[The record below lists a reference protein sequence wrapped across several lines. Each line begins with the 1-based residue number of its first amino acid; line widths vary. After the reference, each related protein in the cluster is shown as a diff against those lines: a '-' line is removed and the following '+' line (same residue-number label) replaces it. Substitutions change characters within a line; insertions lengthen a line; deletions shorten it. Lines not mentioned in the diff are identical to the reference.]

1 MLRTAIAAVLLVTS
15 TAAVAANTET
25 RAELSQEKA
34 RSVLDRAVEANG
46 GAEALRAVQVVRLR
60 LEGQTFPR
68 LQMTTPTPPFEGGSF
83 DETLLIDLEK
93 NRLRLDQKAGGFG
106 FDGDNTVTIVDGTGN
121 AYDNRAKTVT
131 PIPAEQATQQQ
142 FVQYH
147 RRLPNLLLRQALDRA
162 NSLRYLGEDTFDGRR
177 HEVITFVMPDTQQ
190 VALYVDA
197 ATGLVSK
204 YELIFVDS
212 LEGVEASEIIFGD
225 YQKVGQYQVP
235 KRWINRQ
242 LGEDQTRYTVKAEFN
257 PAVTDDS
264 FRVAAAGYA
273 QVKPV
278 PTDLEEKV
286 DRLADDV
293 YVIQN
298 VAGQNQNTMAVGFA
312 DYVVAVEAPGS
323 SDGADAVIKRIHEL
337 FPGKPIRYV
346 AMTHHHGDHIGGMR
360 SFIAEGATVITTA
373 SNRPV
378 IEAMAASRQNDR
390 LGKNP
395 RQARVP
401 AAGERQAGAEG
412 RYAQPRAD
420 RHRPEPAREG
430 DGDRLAAGREGRVPG
445 RPVLRAEQRRA
456 VRPAAAVD
464 GIFREE
470 AARTRLAGRED
481 RRGPRGHRDDRAVPR
496 GDRHGGVTAAGA
508 ISAPRADAVESAGH
522 GRCAIYPGRRRPD
535 RGWPRGRLVQGG
547 GPLDLRPDR
556 PWRLRPFRHD
566 PPQDDARFAPAHL
579 LRTGIEP
586 VPAARRRHALAGRP
600 FRLRPR

>member
-1 MLRTAIAAVLLVTS
+1 MLRTAIAAILV
-15 TAAVAANTET
+15 AAATVAGAANTET
-25 RAELSQEKA
+25 RAELSQAKA
-34 RSVLDRAVEANG
+34 RTVLDQAVEANG
-46 GAEALRAVQVVRLR
+46 GAEALRAVEVVRLR

-142 FVQYH
+142 FIQYH

-162 NSLRYLGEDTFDGRR
+162 NSLRYLGEDDFEGRR

-225 YQKVGQYQVP
+225 YQKVGNYQVP
-235 KRWINRQ
+235 RRWINRQ

-257 PAVTDDS
+257 PQVTDES

-273 QVKPV
+273 EVKPV
-278 PTDLEEKV
+278 PTNLEEKV
-286 DRLADDV
+286 DQLADGV
-293 YVIQN
+293 
-298 VAGQNQNTMAVGFA
+298 
-312 DYVVAVEAPGS
+312 YVVAVEAPGS
-323 SDGADAVIKRIHEL
+323 SDGTDAVIKRIHEL

-373 SNRPV
+373 TNRSV
-378 IEAMAASRQNDR
+378 IEAMASSSQNDR

-395 RQARVP
+395 RKAEFLLLENGKRVLKDGTRSLELIDIGPNPHAKEMVIAWLP
-401 AAGERQAGAEG
+401 AEKVVFQGDLFFVPNNDAPFGPPQPSTASFAKKLRELGLPVERI
-412 RYAQPRAD
+412 
-420 RHRPEPAREG
+420 
-430 DGDRLAAGREGRVPG
+430 
-445 RPVLRAEQRRA
+445 
-456 VRPAAAVD
+456 AAVHGD
-464 GIFREE
+464 AATIAQFRE
-470 AARTRLAGRED
+470 A
-481 RRGPRGHRDDRAVPR
+481 
-496 GDRHGGVTAAGA
+496 TA
-508 ISAPRADAVESAGH
+508 SVN
-522 GRCAIYPGRRRPD
+522 
-535 RGWPRGRLVQGG
+535 
-547 GPLDLRPDR
+547 
-556 PWRLRPFRHD
+556 
-566 PPQDDARFAPAHL
+566 
-579 LRTGIEP
+579 
-586 VPAARRRHALAGRP
+586 
-600 FRLRPR
+600 